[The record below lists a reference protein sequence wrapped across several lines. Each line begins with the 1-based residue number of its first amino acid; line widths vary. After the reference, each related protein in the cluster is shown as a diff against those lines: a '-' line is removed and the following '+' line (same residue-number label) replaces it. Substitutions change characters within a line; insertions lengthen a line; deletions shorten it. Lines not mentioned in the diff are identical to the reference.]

1 MSITEE
7 LFKLQDLGYRDF
19 QAKLMPTID
28 KKRIIGVRTPNL
40 RTLAKRFA
48 KTDEAK
54 AFVKHLPHQYYEEN
68 NLHAFVICQTK
79 DFDEAVRLTNL
90 FLPHIDN
97 WATCDSFRPNVFGKH
112 TTELIGHIKVWIESK
127 HTYTVRFAIEMLMNF
142 YLDDLFKPE
151 YAEMV
156 AKVKSDEYYVNMM
169 IAWYFATALAKQ
181 YDAVIGYITGNRLDV
196 WCHNKTIQKAIESFR
211 ISNGQ
216 KDFLRGFRRI
226 QN

>member
-112 TTELIGHIKVWIESK
+112 TTELIGHIMVWIESK

-181 YDAVIGYITGNRLDV
+181 YDAVIGYITSNRLDV

>member
-112 TTELIGHIKVWIESK
+112 TTELIGHIMVWIESK

-181 YDAVIGYITGNRLDV
+181 YDAVISYITGNRLDV